1 MDVKDLRYFVAA
13 YEAGSFSRA
22 TVALGT
28 VQSNV
33 SLRIRNLEQSLGVT
47 LFERRHRSV
56 TPTEHGETLYR
67 HAIQVIET
75 LDETRRAIKPV
86 RVA

>member
-13 YEAGSFSRA
+13 YEARSFSGA
-22 TVALGT
+22 TEVLGT

-33 SLRIRNLEQSLGVT
+33 SLRIRNLEEHFAVT

-56 TPTEHGETLYR
+56 VPTEKGETLYR
-67 HAIQVIET
+67 YAKQVIEA
-75 LDETRRAIKPV
+75 LDRTEQAFKPTQ
-86 RVA
+86 AA